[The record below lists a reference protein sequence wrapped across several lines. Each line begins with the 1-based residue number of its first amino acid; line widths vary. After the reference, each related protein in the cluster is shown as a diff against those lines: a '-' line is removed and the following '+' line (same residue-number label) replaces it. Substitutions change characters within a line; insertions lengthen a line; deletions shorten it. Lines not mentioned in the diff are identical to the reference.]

1 MNVRRTVTLGLVI
14 ALMSARGVMAA
25 EPGSEITTQTLPPT
39 LTLTE
44 ALRRVDAQHPVLL
57 SKSAQEQGAQ
67 ARLDRVRARSGF
79 QADINLTLSAVDL
92 INNGDAGDGFV
103 NDSYGRLVVR
113 KRLYDFGRSRAKE
126 DAASQ
131 SLAAR
136 QIDLMNAPELLQI
149 EIMRAFFNVVLADM
163 RYATDNEDMAYK
175 YVRFDKVRERQQLGM
190 VSDVDVLELES
201 IYQDSYMRR
210 NRSQLQQSSARSR
223 LAILLN
229 RPGELPHRVVRPR
242 LDVERHALP
251 DYKTAL
257 DKILITN
264 PRLRALALDVKAAKA
279 KVNAMQADWRPILE
293 AEVSSSAYERE
304 VGSRNSAEALLRLR
318 MPLYQGGG
326 VKAALKEAISELHIA
341 EAEYRKLELD
351 LHQSALDLVQTLEA
365 LKIERHA
372 ARVRLDYRDMKL
384 DQNRALYEMEVQTTL
399 GDSMV
404 LVTDAF
410 WQAARAEFETL
421 VTWTKLNALQG
432 KGIDLNEWKAGP

>member
-1 MNVRRTVTLGLVI
+1 M
-14 ALMSARGVMAA
+14 
-25 EPGSEITTQTLPPT
+25 
-39 LTLTE
+39 
-44 ALRRVDAQHPVLL
+44 RV
-57 SKSAQEQGAQ
+57 
-67 ARLDRVRARSGF
+67 
-79 QADINLTLSAVDL
+79 
-92 INNGDAGDGFV
+92 
-103 NDSYGRLVVR
+103 
-113 KRLYDFGRSRAKE
+113 
-126 DAASQ
+126 
-131 SLAAR
+131 
-136 QIDLMNAPELLQI
+136 
-149 EIMRAFFNVVLADM
+149 FFNVVLADM

-175 YVRFDKVRERQQLGM
+175 YVRFDKIRERQQLGM
-190 VSDVDVLELES
+190 VSDVEVLELES
-201 IYQDSYMRR
+201 IYQDSFIRR
-210 NRSQLQQSSARSR
+210 SRSQLQQSSARSR

-242 LDVERHALP
+242 LNVERHALP

-279 KVNAMQADWRPILE
+279 KVNVMQADWRPILE

-326 VKAALKEAISELHIA
+326 VKAALKEAMSELHIA

-351 LHQSALDLVQTLEA
+351 LHQLALDLVQTLEA

-384 DQNRALYEMEVQTTL
+384 DRNRALYEMEVQTTM
-399 GDSMV
+399 GDSLT
-404 LVTDAF
+404 LVTDAQ
-410 WQAARAEFETL
+410 WQVARVEFETL
-421 VTWTKLNALQG
+421 VTWAKLDALQG